1 MQPRLTAQITCATSA
16 ATSASEV
23 VPFGVLTSAVS
34 SQSGRDSGTRFWKK
48 EGPVAPFGYRW
59 RRTGRPCIARI
70 NGASTQQNVVQIW
83 ANHFVLRNGD
93 VTNEQKG
100 SSCIYLGSRTYGV
113 ASDAVSCVSVPP
125 ISIPDASPPRS
136 TSSCWCVIGPAGDA
150 RIRQVLDAARA
161 AGVPVVRQPG
171 NSLDRLAEG
180 EAHQGVVAFVTGA
193 AYADPNDLVGS
204 AGPDALFVVLD
215 GVEDPRN
222 LGAIVR
228 VAAAA
233 GAHGLFLPERGAV
246 GLTPVAVKAAAGA
259 VERLPVARVKN
270 VVSLLKSLKDRNIWV
285 VGLDSAGD
293 SAWTSF
299 DLTSPVALVLGGEGR
314 GLRPPRV
321 SSDVAVGRRG
331 RGAL

>member
-1 MQPRLTAQITCATSA
+1 MSDRI
-16 ATSASEV
+16 
-23 VPFGVLTSAVS
+23 FGIHPVLQALEAGKRGVTRVLVA
-34 SQSGRDSGTRFWKK
+34 DSR
-48 EGPVAPFGYRW
+48 
-59 RRTGRPCIARI
+59 
-70 NGASTQQNVVQIW
+70 
-83 ANHFVLRNGD
+83 
-93 VTNEQKG
+93 
-100 SSCIYLGSRTYGV
+100 
-113 ASDAVSCVSVPP
+113 
-125 ISIPDASPPRS
+125 
-136 TSSCWCVIGPAGDA
+136 GDA

-193 AYADPNDLVGS
+193 AYADPDDLVGS

-314 GLRPPRV
+314 GLRRLAKETCDAVLTIPMAGGV
-321 SSDVAVGRRG
+321 ESLNLSVAAGVVLFEAVRQRRST
-331 RGAL
+331 RIS